1 MGQVLNTASYYKR
14 KNILEA
20 LTAGKSK
27 VKVILKEQSD
37 SINADDN
44 QFLFGEHFE
53 NEFSK
58 NLNVKQKSKSVF
70 TVLKTMTTTS
80 SNR

>member
-1 MGQVLNTASYYKR
+1 MGQVLNTASYYRR

-20 LTAGKSK
+20 LTACKSK

-44 QFLFGEHFE
+44 AVFLW
-53 NEFSK
+53 
-58 NLNVKQKSKSVF
+58 
-70 TVLKTMTTTS
+70 
-80 SNR
+80 